1 MGSIRD
7 LHLQNVFTTAT
18 HVVLLAYKRF
28 LKISL
33 LLLCYPAKAGLTI
46 SLNKNTL
53 PDIRL
58 WKRAD
63 NLID

>member
-53 PDIRL
+53 PDIR
-58 WKRAD
+58 
-63 NLID
+63 